1 MNKKILDPFVI
12 NRIKNFDLRARLVV
26 EGFLSGLHLSPFK
39 GYSIEFSEHTAYN
52 PGDPIE
58 LIDWKVY
65 ARTERYYLKKFQ
77 EDTNMRVYL
86 LLDIS
91 NSMAFGSPF
100 SKLDYAKTLVASLS
114 YLFLRQNDAVSLTL
128 FNERMVDYLPP
139 LSKTE
144 HFKRIISHIENVKA
158 YGRTNLSN
166 SLYKLA
172 TIVKK
177 RGLIVIISDL
187 FQNVDTYIKPLKGLR
202 ISKNEV
208 IVFQILDRN
217 EVEFN
222 LKRGT
227 HLRDM
232 ETGITI
238 PVDPVGIKRMYK
250 QAFNKFLKEVR
261 DKLLNGAIEY
271 SLIRTDTDYGDALLE
286 FLSKR
291 KGP

>member
-12 NRIKNFDLRARLVV
+12 NRIKNFDLRAKLVV

-91 NSMAFGSPF
+91 NSMAFGSPL

-114 YLFLRQNDAVSLTL
+114 YLLLKQNDAVSLTL
-128 FNERMVDYLPP
+128 FNERMVDFLPP
-139 LSKTE
+139 VSKIE

-158 YGRTNLSN
+158 YGRTNLAN
-166 SLYKLA
+166 TLYSLA

-187 FQNVDTYIKPLKGLR
+187 FQNVDNFIKPLKGLR
-202 ISKNEV
+202 TGKNEV
-208 IVFQILDRN
+208 IVFQILDKN

-238 PVDPVGIKRMYK
+238 PIDPVGIKKMYK
-250 QAFNKFLKEVR
+250 QTFNNFLKEVR
-261 DKLLNGAIEY
+261 NELLYGAIEY
-271 SLIRTDTDYGDALLE
+271 SLIRTDTDYGDALFE

-291 KGP
+291 NRS